1 MYRKLN
7 DGDIVLIQGKL
18 VNKNNQY
25 EIEIQ
30 ELEKIRKR
38 DRDVIK
44 ILKG

>member
-44 ILKG
+44 NSK